1 MWGLLRENSRL
12 IEQFTSLAAAAG
24 PLDNTDQ
31 LLQQVIVGF
40 FFFSISFWGFE
51 SISNRYG
58 NSKNCENGERR
69 DDVPICHFYLV
80 AKCSAVFFLQ
90 IYVSTVISFIKD
102 RFLHF
107 NDFLVKTDIYWHICL
122 PS

>member
-40 FFFSISFWGFE
+40 FSSQFLF
-51 SISNRYG
+51 
-58 NSKNCENGERR
+58 R
-69 DDVPICHFYLV
+69 DLNQ
-80 AKCSAVFFLQ
+80 FLIDMAIQ
-90 IYVSTVISFIKD
+90 RIVRMVKGVMMSQFVIFI
-102 RFLHF
+102 
-107 NDFLVKTDIYWHICL
+107 
-122 PS
+122 